1 MYDDLAVWFPLI
13 TPVEDYR
20 EESAFIAGLFGRAQI
35 PVLEVLELGSGGGH
49 VASHL
54 SDRFAM
60 TLVDISPQMLAV
72 SQQLNPG
79 CNHIEGDMRDV
90 RLGRQFDAVLIHDA
104 VMYMTSEDDL
114 MAAMA
119 TAFAHCRPGGITII
133 APDFTLESYEPTA
146 SHEGTDDASGRGVR
160 FLEWVWDPDPSDTQ
174 VRVDY
179 VYALRDETAG
189 RGRARSPSGGIVP
202 QGHLALLA
210 RVGGFLCRLGD
221 RPGRPR
227 DLPRSPSS
235 LRPVSRVGS
244 PGATRR
250 PRKA

>member
-1 MYDDLAVWFPLI
+1 MPTDNPMPRMYDDLAVWFPLI

-179 VYALRDETAG
+179 VYALRDETGQVEVVHDPHQVGLFPRATWLSLLESAG
-189 RGRARSPSGGIVP
+189 FSADSVIDPDDREI
-202 QGHLALLA
+202 
-210 RVGGFLCRLGD
+210 FLGLRL
-221 RPGRPR
+221 R
-227 DLPRSPSS
+227 
-235 LRPVSRVGS
+235 
-244 PGATRR
+244 
-250 PRKA
+250 